1 MLNRIILV
9 GRLTKEP
16 ELRKTNSDMSVC
28 NFTIAVDNTAKE
40 ADGTRGT
47 CFLECKAFGDKA
59 ENICKFVA
67 KGGKVAVD
75 GSINQRNFERRDGTK
90 GHDYIVLVDSIEFL
104 DKKPVNE
111 EQEAEQAIV
120 DNDLPDDDLPFN
132 GEEAKPQKKST
143 PKAKQPKHD
152 PYTGK
157 PLKPKA
163 K

>member
-47 CFLECKAFGDKA
+47 CFLECRAFGDKA
-59 ENICKFVA
+59 DNLCKFVA
-67 KGGKVAVD
+67 KGSKVAVD
-75 GSINQRNFERRDGTK
+75 GSINQRNFERKDGTK
-90 GHDYIVLVDSIEFL
+90 GHDFYVLVDSIEFL

-111 EQEAEQAIV
+111 EQEAELQEAEIAQ
-120 DNDLPDDDLPFN
+120 P
-132 GEEAKPQKKST
+132 EAKQE
-143 PKAKQPKHD
+143 PKYD
-152 PYTGK
+152 PMTGK

>member
-47 CFLECKAFGDKA
+47 CFLECRAFGDKA
-59 ENICKFVA
+59 DNLCKFVA
-67 KGGKVAVD
+67 KGSKVAVD
-75 GSINQRNFERRDGTK
+75 GSINQRNFERKDGTR
-90 GHDYIVLVDSIEFL
+90 GHDFYVLVDSIEFL

-111 EQEAEQAIV
+111 QQEAELQEAEIAE
-120 DNDLPDDDLPFN
+120 P
-132 GEEAKPQKKST
+132 EAKPE
-143 PKAKQPKHD
+143 PKYD
-152 PYTGK
+152 PMTGK
-157 PLKPKA
+157 PLKPKS

>member
-111 EQEAEQAIV
+111 EQEAELQEAEIAE
-120 DNDLPDDDLPFN
+120 P
-132 GEEAKPQKKST
+132 EAKQE
-143 PKAKQPKHD
+143 PKYD
-152 PYTGK
+152 PMTGK
-157 PLKPKA
+157 PLKQKA